1 MWRIILCLHR
11 IFVKV
16 KLVFQKVMTLVHVGG
31 SGGKSELHLWI
42 HRNAN
47 AFDVLKKTHSNNFV
61 FTLGPTIPSSTSD
74 TSAFGTPPS
83 GLQIEGLNR
92 ASRSCAAGNPSAAR
106 KIPAASLRS
115 PAAIN
120 PLSNKL

>member
-61 FTLGPTIPSSTSD
+61 FTTWTHNTVEHLGHKCLWHATFGLANGRAKSSK
-74 TSAFGTPPS
+74 P
-83 GLQIEGLNR
+83 LMR
-92 ASRSCAAGNPSAAR
+92 SR
-106 KIPAASLRS
+106 
-115 PAAIN
+115 
-120 PLSNKL
+120 